1 MAFSDSKNEPKTEIK
16 APAPAPKPA
25 LSDNEVIARRVTFA
39 ETGVV
44 YVSVEGIRKY
54 AKPGDDLSDMTAE
67 DVAEFKKVG
76 ILKTRL
82 VEVTG

>member
-1 MAFSDSKNEPKTEIK
+1 MAFDSKTEPKTEIK

-44 YVSVEGIRKY
+44 YVNECGVRKY
-54 AKPGDDLSDMTAE
+54 AKAGDDLSDMTKA
-67 DVAEFKKVG
+67 DVDEFKKTG

-82 VEVTG
+82 VEVEA